1 MDEQQMVSHGR
12 KSESSAVTYAFLGC
26 IDSLKGDV
34 IMAGDGM
41 SENMYNVYHTPH
53 PALGTFSERI
63 YAFTLPD
70 EDGPYWALDEDGM
83 R

>member
-12 KSESSAVTYAFLGC
+12 KSESSPAAYVLVMR
-26 IDSLKGDV
+26 IDYLKGDV
-34 IMAGDGM
+34 ITAGDGI

-63 YAFTLPD
+63 YAFTLPN
-70 EDGPYWALDEDGM
+70 EEGPYWAMDPDGI
-83 R
+83 